1 MGSLKATST
10 RNDRGFLSRQNGDW
24 GGGGGQH
31 PVSQGP
37 RGAVEKASTRQ
48 IFPQSCLPL
57 VPGHISR
64 SPRET
69 KESVKVPGPLGWW
82 LRALVLGFNNHRLSL
97 GPQVSSPCALYP
109 RRSLPSLASF
119 PLTSGPRYWPLGF
132 LASAASPSFSLGSY
146 VFIYFIVLFLGSPLP
161 RHHDPQDSFSTFTQW
176 KFHLCSSHHLSGWK
190 VVLVQG
196 PHGGTDHSLLHVH
209 RAGPHTALGT
219 KSAPPSPWRFFGIPS
234 PSAQTP
240 P

>member
-10 RNDRGFLSRQNGDW
+10 RNDRGFLSRQNGDR

-82 LRALVLGFNNHRLSL
+82 LRALVLGF
-97 GPQVSSPCALYP
+97 GSPWVLKCPPLALCIP
-109 RRSLPSLASF
+109 
-119 PLTSGPRYWPLGF
+119 G
-132 LASAASPSFSLGSY
+132 
-146 VFIYFIVLFLGSPLP
+146 VLFLPWPL
-161 RHHDPQDSFSTFTQW
+161 
-176 KFHLCSSHHLSGWK
+176 
-190 VVLVQG
+190 
-196 PHGGTDHSLLHVH
+196 SL
-209 RAGPHTALGT
+209 
-219 KSAPPSPWRFFGIPS
+219 
-234 PSAQTP
+234 
-240 P
+240 